1 MVLSSAG
8 GALTP
13 EQKKWYRL
21 GVAIAFLWAVFV
33 VVLVFLLQIDQT
45 IGLAFAVVASVLG
58 GVALTLFVL
67 YVYR

>member
-1 MVLSSAG
+1 MSDSTS
-8 GALTP
+8 GAITSV
-13 EQKKWYRL
+13 QRKWYRL
-21 GVAIAFLWAVFV
+21 GVAIAFLWAAFV
-33 VVLVFLLQIDQT
+33 VVLLFLLRIDQT